1 MYGCATGASI
11 AGQALA
17 GGLMIGVLG
26 ASLPLA
32 GAVAFGVGCATGI
45 SAGALSEWTV
55 DSLHDKGI
63 RVCNTED
70 NEGEDNVTENES
82 LLSKEESVETVSM
95 DR

>member
-1 MYGCATGASI
+1 
-11 AGQALA
+11 
-17 GGLMIGVLG
+17 MIGVLG

-63 RVCNTED
+63 RRVCNT
-70 NEGEDNVTENES
+70 
-82 LLSKEESVETVSM
+82 
-95 DR
+95 